1 VIAQSVIA
9 KNAKIKIKTYKK
21 DTTKMLETLLW
32 ISIGAFIG
40 WNFPQ
45 PSYAKTLQEKYLQTY
60 IDKLKVLL
68 FFWK

>member
-1 VIAQSVIA
+1 
-9 KNAKIKIKTYKK
+9 
-21 DTTKMLETLLW
+21 MLEKLLW

-45 PSYAKTLQEKYLQTY
+45 PSYAKTVQEKYLQTY